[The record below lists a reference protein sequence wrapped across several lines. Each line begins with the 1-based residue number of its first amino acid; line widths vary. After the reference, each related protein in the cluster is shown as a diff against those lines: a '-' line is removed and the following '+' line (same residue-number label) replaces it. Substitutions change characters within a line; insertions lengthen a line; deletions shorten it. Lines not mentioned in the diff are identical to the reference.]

1 MEAAGVPS
9 ETAATVAREPV
20 DVVEAEESEG
30 TGDRSS
36 DTVSFFLVHAN
47 QYLFDIERRQS

>member
-9 ETAATVAREPV
+9 ETAATLALEPV

-30 TGDRSS
+30 S
-36 DTVSFFLVHAN
+36 
-47 QYLFDIERRQS
+47 EE